1 MSLRK
6 ITYVLILS
14 LSCNFLLATDEDT
27 ITKKAISIED
37 YFMIK
42 DVGNPQISPDGEWIA
57 YVLTTT
63 SLEKDAKK
71 SRIWMVSTSAGEA
84 IPLTA
89 ESKSSWGPKWSK
101 DGKWLYFISKR
112 SEQATQLWKLNMVH
126 GGEAIQVTK
135 MKKRGVSSFKFSS
148 DETKLLMVLQD
159 RDPEEIKAEQDT
171 SYVKPK
177 HKPPYVI
184 DRLQFK
190 EDYVG
195 YLNHQRDH
203 IYIYDIPSHKLTQ
216 ITSGDYDYS
225 SPDWSPDDKWITFAS
240 NRTEIP
246 DGNYNEDIWVVAA
259 DSTDKG
265 QTIRKLTTSPGEDGS
280 PKWSPDGEWIA
291 YYSKK
296 EKHFVYGLNRLTIIP
311 ASGGDPIVLSEKHDR
326 NVSSFRWSTDSKK
339 IYGIFEDHGMQN
351 LVSFDIQDG
360 SMDQIIDGKRV
371 VSGYD
376 ISESG
381 LIAAKISEP
390 TLPYEIYALES
401 GELKKITKINDELLS
416 GLQLS
421 QVETIKYKSVDDWDI
436 EGFIYKPIGYEAGKK
451 YPTILRIHGGPMSQ
465 YNYGFAFHAQLFAAN
480 GYVVVMANP
489 RGSTGYGEEFGLGIM
504 KDWGNKDYQ
513 DVMNGVDHAIEKG
526 YADPER
532 LGVGGW
538 SYGGILT
545 NQIITQTPR
554 FKAATT
560 GASATLAIANYG
572 HDMYQRWYE
581 YEYGLPWEDN
591 NRDYYEK
598 QSPLNRVAKIQTP
611 TLILCGEKDWN
622 VPVINSEILYQSLKR
637 LGIDTELIVYPGQ
650 SHGGFPPSYNKD
662 LYERYLAWFNKYLK
676 YFP

>member
-1 MSLRK
+1 
-6 ITYVLILS
+6 
-14 LSCNFLLATDEDT
+14 
-27 ITKKAISIED
+27 
-37 YFMIK
+37 
-42 DVGNPQISPDGEWIA
+42 
-57 YVLTTT
+57 
-63 SLEKDAKK
+63 
-71 SRIWMVSTSAGEA
+71 MVSTSAGEA

-101 DGKWLYFISKR
+101 DGKWLYFLSKR
-112 SEQATQLWKLNMVH
+112 SEQATQLWKLNMVN

-148 DETKLLMVLQD
+148 DETKLLMVLHD

-190 EDYVG
+190 KDYVG

-265 QTIRKLTTSPGEDGS
+265 QTLRKLTTSPGEDGS
-280 PKWSPDGEWIA
+280 PKWSPDGKWIA

-296 EKHFVYGLNRLTIIP
+296 EKHFVYGLNQLTILP
-311 ASGGDPIVLSEKHDR
+311 ASGGNPIVLSEKHDR

-339 IYGIFEDHGMQN
+339 IYGIFEDHGMQS

-401 GELKKITKINDELLS
+401 GKLKKVTKINDELLS

-650 SHGGFPPSYNKD
+650 SHGCFPPSYNKD

-676 YFP
+676 Y

>member
-1 MSLRK
+1 MSLKK
-6 ITYVLILS
+6 ITFILILS
-14 LSCNFLLATDEDT
+14 LFCNFLIAAEEDT
-27 ITKKAISIED
+27 ITKRAISIED
-37 YFMIK
+37 YFLIK
-42 DVGNPQISPDGEWIA
+42 DVGNPQVSPGGEWIA

-63 SLEKDAKK
+63 NLEQDIKK

-84 IPLTA
+84 IPLTV

-101 DGKWLYFISKR
+101 DGKWLYFLSKR
-112 SEQATQLWKLNMVH
+112 SEQATQLWKLNMVN

-148 DETKLLMVLQD
+148 DETKLLMVLHD

-216 ITSGDYDYS
+216 ITSGDYDDS

-246 DGNYNEDIWVVAA
+246 DGNYNEDIWVAAA
-259 DSTDKG
+259 DITDKR
-265 QTIRKLTTSPGEDGS
+265 QTLRKLTTSPGEDGS
-280 PKWSPDGEWIA
+280 PKWSPDGKWIA

-401 GELKKITKINDELLS
+401 GKLKKVTKINDELLS

-465 YNYGFAFHAQLFAAN
+465 YSYGFAFHAQLFAAN

-489 RGSTGYGEEFGLGIM
+489 RGSTGYGEDFGLAILKNFGS
-504 KDWGNKDYQ
+504 KDSQ
-513 DVMNGVDHAIEKG
+513 DVIKGVDHAIDKG
-526 YADPER
+526 YSDPER

-545 NQIITQTPR
+545 NQVITRTTR
-554 FKAATT
+554 FKAATS
-560 GASATLAIANYG
+560 GASSSLSIANYG
-572 HDMYQRWYE
+572 HDMYHRWYE
-581 YEYGLPWEDN
+581 YEFGLPWEGN

-598 QSPLNRVAKIQTP
+598 QSPLNEVAKIKTP
-611 TLILCGEKDWN
+611 TLLLCGEKDWN

-662 LYERYLAWFNKYLK
+662 LYERYLAWFDKYLK
-676 YFP
+676 Y